1 MPIARVDGPW
11 HAGGVNVLRW
21 LVGIDPRSE
30 GEEPDVRFSFANE
43 RTFLAWNRTALALIG
58 VGLAVANL
66 LPPFRVAGGRRM
78 VALPLILLGG
88 YVSVRSLRDWAAN
101 ERAIRT
107 GRPLPRSSL
116 AAVLSVAVGAVAVV
130 AALLGAFATRP

>member
-1 MPIARVDGPW
+1 
-11 HAGGVNVLRW
+11 VNVLRW
-21 LVGIDPRSE
+21 LVGNDPRDE
-30 GEEPDVRFSFANE
+30 GTEPDVRFSFANE

-88 YVSVRSLRDWAAN
+88 FVSLRSLREWAAN

-116 AAVLSVAVGAVAVV
+116 AVVLSVAVGAVAVIAV
-130 AALLGAFATRP
+130 ALGAFATAITATAPTATEP

>member
-1 MPIARVDGPW
+1 MR
-11 HAGGVNVLRW
+11 VLRW
-21 LVGIDPRSE
+21 LVGDDPRDV
-30 GEEPDVRFSFANE
+30 GDEPDVRFSFANE

-66 LPPFRVAGGRRM
+66 LPPFRIAGGRRM

-101 ERAIRT
+101 ERAIRM
-107 GRPLPRSSL
+107 GGALPRSPL
-116 AAVLSVAVGAVAVV
+116 AVVLSVAVGAVAIV
-130 AALLGAFATRP
+130 AVLLGAFATEQ